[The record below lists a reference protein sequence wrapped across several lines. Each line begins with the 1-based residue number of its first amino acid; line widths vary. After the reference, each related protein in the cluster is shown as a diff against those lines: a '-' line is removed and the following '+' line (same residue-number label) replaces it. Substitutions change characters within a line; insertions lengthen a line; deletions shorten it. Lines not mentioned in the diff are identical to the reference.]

1 MQHKKNLI
9 TLGKPSKKKKCLK
22 LGHCP
27 SRGKGQMSQLPLK
40 VFVLLLKTDLHTLKH
55 EIKQYK
61 SRKVGNAQ
69 FSNFDLIFKFAIE
82 FGNQFHL
89 FFMGRPSLF

>member
-9 TLGKPSKKKKCLK
+9 TLGKPSKKKWLK

-40 VFVLLLKTDLHTLKH
+40 VFVLVLKTDLHTLKH

>member
-1 MQHKKNLI
+1 MFIEVISL
-9 TLGKPSKKKKCLK
+9 
-22 LGHCP
+22 
-27 SRGKGQMSQLPLK
+27 
-40 VFVLLLKTDLHTLKH
+40 VVLKTDLHTLKH

-69 FSNFDLIFKFAIE
+69 FFNFDLIFKFAIE

-89 FFMGRPSLF
+89 FLIDIVFWLTQG